1 MNYFELFDI
10 PVTPKVDQSTLTKK
24 YFELQ
29 RKNHPDFFSDALET
43 EKELIIKISADI
55 NKAYTTFKDDQK
67 TLEYFLTLNGIIEP
81 DEKYK
86 LPDDFLMEMM
96 DFNEEL
102 SEMTPDQAKE
112 KVKHLELTIYNEV
125 GDLIENYNVETCKSS
140 TSSLKLCY
148 YKKKYLNRILDRLE
162 D

>member
-1 MNYFELFDI
+1 MNYFELFNI
-10 PVTPKVDQSTLTKK
+10 PVTPKVDQSILTKK

-29 RKNHPDFFSDALET
+29 RKNHPDFFSDATET
-43 EKELIIKISADI
+43 EKELIIQLSADI

-67 TLEYFLTLNGIIEP
+67 TLEYLLTLNGIIEP

-86 LPDDFLMEMM
+86 LPDDFLMDMM

-102 SEMTPDQAKE
+102 VDMTQDLAKE
-112 KVKHLELTIYNEV
+112 KVKLLEKTFYNEV
-125 GDLIENYNVETCKSS
+125 KDLIEKYDAETVKSS
-140 TSSLKLCY
+140 ISGLKLYY
-148 YKKKYLNRILDRLE
+148 YKKKYLNRILVRLE